1 MQTLVWC
8 INLVLTI
15 KLNQV
20 LLEEVNNR
28 FYRFLFWSQKLS
40 LEANVAF
47 YTKSLRYFSIT
58 SVLTLALIIFS
69 RTVTSSAIL
78 DFQTTQIKI
87 NYR

>member
-28 FYRFLFWSQKLS
+28 FYMFLFWSQKLN
-40 LEANVAF
+40 LKANVAF
-47 YTKSLRYFSIT
+47 YTKSFRYFSIT

-69 RTVTSSAIL
+69 NTVTSSAIL